1 MNKLIHFLWPTLLLT
16 GCVKPKDFDGT
27 WSKHNVFDK
36 YSISVVR
43 EYDLFEEKGQCRL
56 KSSASIKLPYDEE
69 FVFESPESGIEIT
82 KDYDFILYSFG
93 DYFHPIM
100 AIKPNI
106 KTNFKIRLDGSK
118 ARFVLYDNV
127 KPNTLGRYRIP
138 REEWMNHSTLWVKGK
153 GSDRRTGRVI
163 PVDLQIDLY
172 ELRSAIE
179 SIEQCRK
186 FNSLVTSDSVG
197 S

>member
-16 GCVKPKDFDGT
+16 GCAKPKDFDGT

-36 YSISVVR
+36 YSTSVVR
-43 EYDLFEEKGQCRL
+43 KYDSFEEKGQCRL
-56 KSSASIKLPYDEE
+56 KSSASIKLPHDEE
-69 FVFESPESGIEIT
+69 FVYHSPRAGIEIT
-82 KDYDFILYSFG
+82 EEYDFILYNFG
-93 DYFHPIM
+93 DYHYPVV
-100 AIKPNI
+100 AVNPNI
-106 KTNFKIRLDGSK
+106 KTDFKIRLDESK

-138 REEWMNHSTLWVKGK
+138 REEWMNHNTLWVKGK
-153 GSDRRTGRVI
+153 GSFRTTGRVI
-163 PVDLQIDLY
+163 RVDLQIDLY

-179 SIEQCRK
+179 SFEQCRK
-186 FNSLVTSDSVG
+186 FNSLATSDSVG